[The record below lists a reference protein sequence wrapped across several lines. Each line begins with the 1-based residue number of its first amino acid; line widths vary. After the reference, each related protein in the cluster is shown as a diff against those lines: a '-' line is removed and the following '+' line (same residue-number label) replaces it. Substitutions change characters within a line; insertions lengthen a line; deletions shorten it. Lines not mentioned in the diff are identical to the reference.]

1 MVNSMTYTKEF
12 AEFNVV
18 LIKYI
23 TSTVVNVTVQ
33 KDS

>member
-18 LIKYI
+18 SIKYI
-23 TSTVVNVTVQ
+23 TSTVVNVIVQ